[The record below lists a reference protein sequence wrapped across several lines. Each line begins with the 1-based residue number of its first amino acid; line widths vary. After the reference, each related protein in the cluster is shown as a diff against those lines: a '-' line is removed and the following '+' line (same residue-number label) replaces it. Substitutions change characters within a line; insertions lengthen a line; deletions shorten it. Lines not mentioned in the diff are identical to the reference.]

1 MDDHISIVQKNPAPL
16 TLSLD
21 AQGMDPLR
29 AQFFLDMRRDGLH
42 LAVRST
48 AGNHEVIGKRGKIL
62 HLQDGQVDGL
72 VVQCRSGTKE
82 SLLFRSRGGQPSA
95 LESFV

>member
-1 MDDHISIVQKNPAPL
+1 
-16 TLSLD
+16 
-21 AQGMDPLR
+21 
-29 AQFFLDMRRDGLH
+29 
-42 LAVRST
+42 
-48 AGNHEVIGKRGKIL
+48 
-62 HLQDGQVDGL
+62 